1 MTPFEQVFF
10 YATMALYVLG
20 ALLFTYEFLRQ
31 KETKDQEGKSTQS
44 VAAMVTAVGFLAHT
58 IALLL
63 RCYVTGYAP
72 MTNMYESLSFF
83 SWCTVG
89 TLFIVRRWMALPF
102 ISAFTAPLY
111 VVLIALAYFF
121 SPQRVPT
128 LVPALQSWLLPAH
141 VMLAFMGEAWFVLGF
156 AAAVMYLV
164 RIGQEETNRE
174 EGFILKRLPSAE
186 VLDTFSYRAI
196 SLGYPLFTFGAL
208 VLGMVWAHKAWGR
221 YWGWDPKEVWA
232 LITFFVYSLYLHG
245 RYRWGWRGKVSAYLA
260 VVGFAVTM
268 FTLFGVN
275 LLLSGLHSYATGG

>member
-1 MTPFEQVFF
+1 MTPFEQLFF

-20 ALLFTYEFLRQ
+20 AMLFTYEFLRQ
-31 KETKDQEGKSTQS
+31 KETKDEKEKPRQS
-44 VAAMVTAVGFLAHT
+44 IAAIVTAAGFVAHT
-58 IALLL
+58 IALLQ

-102 ISAFTAPLY
+102 ISAFTAPMY

-156 AAAVMYLV
+156 AAAVMYLIRV
-164 RIGQEETNRE
+164 GQEEANKE

-245 RYRWGWRGKVSAYLA
+245 RYRWGWKGKISAYLA
-260 VVGFAVTM
+260 VIGFAVTM